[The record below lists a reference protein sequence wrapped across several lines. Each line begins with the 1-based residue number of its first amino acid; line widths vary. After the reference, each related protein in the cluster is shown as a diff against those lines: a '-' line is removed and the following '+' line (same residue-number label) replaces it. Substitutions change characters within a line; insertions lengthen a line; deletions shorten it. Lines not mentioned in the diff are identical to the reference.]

1 MGGFKMEDKVKT
13 KKTKEE
19 LEREIEVYKKNNKAL
34 CDMMTLYGYCVI
46 EDKVFDL
53 GTYLTLDAVIEDL
66 EDEDVVVPFYGD
78 SIDAMFN
85 KDREWNYKLY
95 HEAIES
101 GYFKDSDDEFIFRED
116 YRTSRI
122 YMYFKNHL
130 KLEDMDSAFDF
141 ISYLCRYSVDSIS
154 ELLCSNIRMSRKTV
168 ILARVLNY
176 FVRHE
181 YKSRFEY
188 VLDTKGAGMDLS
200 RTIYTDKEKKIAEL
214 LVAFKKEMDR
224 KPEQKNS
231 LLNIILNKRRTAPYY
246 PIEWICYLQK
256 NNIVDFMSIR
266 TKSYVKGQEKLTS
279 ICSLLKPYHLENFK
293 EFYELEDYQNI
304 REEIRFNDDTYILEN
319 LDVDDIAEFISLP
332 NYQTNIHDID
342 IIGKRVFDS
351 QLDDE
356 KIKQDLIDEIKYA
369 IIHKAKNKKE
379 YAVYCELVAR
389 FEKASDY
396 ASYKKK
402 KEEEEKQ
409 EEIKREREL
418 KELKDARQNLFMR
431 LYNMNESLQEQV
443 PAKSVIKELVFV
455 KPEQEE

>member
-1 MGGFKMEDKVKT
+1 MEDKTKT

-34 CDMMTLYGYCVI
+34 CDMMTLYSYCVI
-46 EDKVFDL
+46 PDKSFDL
-53 GTYLTLDAVIEDL
+53 GSFLILDEVIEDL
-66 EDEDVVVPFYGD
+66 EDPDVIVPFYGE
-78 SIDAMFN
+78 SIEAMFN
-85 KDREWNYKLY
+85 QDSERNYKLY

-116 YRTSRI
+116 YRTHRI
-122 YMYFKNHL
+122 NTYFKNHL
-130 KLEDMDSAFDF
+130 KEEEMNNPFDL
-141 ISYLCRYSVDSIS
+141 ISYLCRDSVDFIS

-181 YKSRFEY
+181 YKSRFEH

-214 LVAFKKEMDR
+214 LAAFKKEMDR
-224 KPEQKNS
+224 KPEEKNS
-231 LLNIILNKRRTAPYY
+231 LLKIILNKRRTASYY
-246 PIEWICYLQK
+246 PIDWICYLQD
-256 NNIVDFMSIR
+256 NNIVDFMTIR
-266 TKSYVKGQEKLTS
+266 SKSYVDGQEKLTS

-293 EFYELEDYQNI
+293 KFYESEGYKNI

-351 QLDDE
+351 QLDDD
-356 KIKQDLIDEIKYA
+356 KIKQDLIDEITYA

-379 YAVYCELVAR
+379 YAVYRELVAR
-389 FEKASDY
+389 FEKLADY
-396 ASYKKK
+396 ASYKIQQENALEQQRF
-402 KEEEEKQ
+402 EEERAAQ
-409 EEIKREREL
+409 EL
-418 KELKDARQNLFMR
+418 QNAYQNLYMR

-443 PAKSVIKELVFV
+443 PAKKVIKELTFV
-455 KPEQEE
+455 KPKQEE